1 MAVESITKTLG
12 AGSGIDIG
20 ALVTS
25 LVSAQF
31 STKNAEL
38 TRREEAL
45 TAKISGV
52 SALRGAITGFDAA
65 LKALSTGGTLRTQ
78 AVSAN
83 PALVKATA
91 LEGADVSGL
100 NARVGVAQLASA
112 QATTTN
118 AAVPRASAF
127 RTGTIRI
134 QLGTDV
140 VNSGGTTTGFTAQGA
155 PVDIAIGAADA
166 TLDGIAA
173 KVNAANSGVTA
184 TVVNDG
190 TGARLTF
197 KSASGAA
204 KAFTITGTNTGA
216 TGNSLATLNG
226 GGTTTGS
233 TTTGTRARDAR
244 VLIDGATFA
253 RPTNT
258 IDDLVPGVRLEL
270 LGLAATPVGL
280 SATSPGSALTTGVND
295 FVATF
300 NEMLSVLKEQNDPV
314 DGALRSDPAVAAL
327 GRELRKLSTV
337 ALIPAGAAGAPRTLA
352 DIGVRTARDGTLSV
366 DAARLA
372 KVLVEFPTAVEKM
385 FAPAKSG
392 SPDGLSATMSG
403 IATRMT
409 SRTAG
414 LDSSGA
420 TYARQKA
427 ALFEQKAEAAKRA
440 ASTTDRLT
448 RQFTT
453 MDARAAAYK
462 STGTFLENQ
471 IKAWNRSDA

>member
-173 KVNAANSGVTA
+173 KVNAAN
-184 TVVNDG
+184 
-190 TGARLTF
+190 
-197 KSASGAA
+197 
-204 KAFTITGTNTGA
+204 
-216 TGNSLATLNG
+216 
-226 GGTTTGS
+226 
-233 TTTGTRARDAR
+233 
-244 VLIDGATFA
+244 
-253 RPTNT
+253 
-258 IDDLVPGVRLEL
+258 
-270 LGLAATPVGL
+270 
-280 SATSPGSALTTGVND
+280 
-295 FVATF
+295 
-300 NEMLSVLKEQNDPV
+300 
-314 DGALRSDPAVAAL
+314 
-327 GRELRKLSTV
+327 
-337 ALIPAGAAGAPRTLA
+337 
-352 DIGVRTARDGTLSV
+352 
-366 DAARLA
+366 
-372 KVLVEFPTAVEKM
+372 
-385 FAPAKSG
+385 
-392 SPDGLSATMSG
+392 
-403 IATRMT
+403 
-409 SRTAG
+409 
-414 LDSSGA
+414 
-420 TYARQKA
+420 
-427 ALFEQKAEAAKRA
+427 
-440 ASTTDRLT
+440 
-448 RQFTT
+448 
-453 MDARAAAYK
+453 
-462 STGTFLENQ
+462 
-471 IKAWNRSDA
+471 